1 LKFCPAELKHYTA
14 MSKDH
19 PDTAPNYAETGVL
32 ENQPALKSSHGNEEL
47 FRFMVESVKDY
58 AIFATDTEG
67 RVVSWNRGAQA
78 IFGYTEA
85 EIIGQSAAI
94 IFTPEDI
101 QSGAPEQEMRTAE
114 TEGRAEDERWHVR
127 RDGSRFWA
135 SGIMTPL
142 RDEAG
147 NMRGFVKVA
156 RDNTQGRLAE
166 QALRQREE
174 ELTDFFE
181 NAAVGLHWVGPD
193 GTILRVNQAELDLLG
208 YTREEYLGHNI
219 VEFHVDE
226 GAITDIL
233 QRLTANETLDNY
245 EARLR
250 CKDGSIRHVLISSNV
265 RRDNGKFVHT
275 RCFTR
280 DITERKRFEDDLRGQ
295 TETLETV
302 NRVGQLLTAELD
314 QQKLVQAVTDAAT
327 RITGAH
333 FGSFFYN
340 LIDERGE
347 SFMLYTL
354 SGVPREAFAHFP
366 MPRNTDI
373 FNPTFKG
380 EGTMLLADVKKDP
393 RYGKNSPYYGMP
405 EGHLPVTSYLAV
417 PVISRSGEVI
427 GGLFFGHPQA
437 GVFTERAARI
447 VEGLASQAAIAM
459 DNARLFDVARRE
471 RTKFQIA
478 QQRYGNI
485 LESIT
490 DAFYA
495 LDHDWR
501 FTYMNR
507 QAEALLQRTRDELL
521 GQNVWEKFPETVGTL
536 FDTQYHQAIAEQVSV
551 VFEEFY
557 SPLSNWYEV
566 HAYPSQEGL
575 SVYFHNITERRRN
588 AEALVERTRLA
599 ELNADIGLALTGS
612 DRLDDM
618 LGLCTKAIVEH
629 LDAAFARIWTLNNK
643 EQTLEL
649 QASAGMYTH
658 LDGSHGRVPI
668 GKYKIGR
675 IAEERKPHLTNEVLG
690 DTRVSDQEWAKREG
704 MVSFAGYPLIVE
716 DRLIGVMAMFARKAL
731 TEATFQ
737 AMNAAANA
745 VALGIERKRGEEERA
760 QLFTSE
766 QRARQEAEAANR
778 TKDEFLGTLSH
789 ELRTPLTAILGW
801 ARMLSAGQLDESNKQ
816 RALETIERNARAQS
830 QLIEDILDVSR
841 VISGKLRL
849 EVRPLDL
856 ATVIDAAVDTA
867 LPAADAKDIRLQR
880 VLDSGASMVSGDSTR
895 LQQVVWNLL
904 ANAIKFTPRGGRVQ
918 IRLER
923 INSHVEIVI
932 SDTGQGMS
940 SDILPFIFERF
951 RQADSTSTRA
961 HGGLGLGLAIVR
973 HLVELHGG
981 TVEAE
986 SAGVGQGS
994 IFTVKLPL
1002 IAMRS
1007 VDLSAERREERVHPT
1022 FSGGI
1027 PFECPPV
1034 LNDLHVLVVDDEED
1048 ARAFVTTVLEQCGAR
1063 VTGAGSAAEALLALK
1078 ELRPDVL
1085 VSDLG
1090 MPEEDGYSL
1099 IKKVRALSAEEGGRT
1114 PAAAL
1119 TAYARVEDRMK
1130 VLRSGFQIHLPKP
1143 IEPAELVTVVANL
1156 TGRITES

>member
-1 LKFCPAELKHYTA
+1 
-14 MSKDH
+14 MSKDQ
-19 PDTAPNYAETGVL
+19 PDTEQRHAEPRILKDQQTLETLTG
-32 ENQPALKSSHGNEEL
+32 SEEL
-47 FRFMVESVKDY
+47 FRFMVESVQDY
-58 AIFATDTEG
+58 AIFATDIEG
-67 RVVSWNRGAQA
+67 RVVSWNTGAER
-78 IFGYTEA
+78 IFGYTEE
-85 EIIGQSAAI
+85 EIMGQDGSI

-101 QSGAPEQEMRTAE
+101 ASGAPEQELRTAE
-114 TEGRAEDERWHVR
+114 REGRAEDERWHVR
-127 RDGSRFWA
+127 KDGSRFWA

-142 RDEAG
+142 RDETG
-147 NMRGFVKVA
+147 NLRGFVKVA
-156 RDNTQGRLAE
+156 RDNTEGKQAQE
-166 QALRQREE
+166 ALRQREE

-181 NAAVGLHWVGPD
+181 NAALGLHWVGPD
-193 GTILRVNQAELDLLG
+193 GTILRANRAELDLLG
-208 YTREEYLGHNI
+208 YTREEYIGHNI
-219 VEFHVDE
+219 AEFHVDSN
-226 GAITDIL
+226 IINDIL
-233 QRLTANETLDNY
+233 QRLTRNETLHSY

-265 RRDNGKFVHT
+265 RRDNGRFIHT

-280 DITERKRFEDDLRGQ
+280 DITERKRFEDELREQ

-327 RITGAH
+327 QITGAH

-347 SFMLYTL
+347 SYMLYTL

-373 FNPTFKG
+373 FDPTFKG
-380 EGTMLLADVKKDP
+380 EGTLLLTDVKKDP

-405 EGHLPVTSYLAV
+405 EDHLPVTSYLAV
-417 PVISRSGEVI
+417 PVTSRSGEVI
-427 GGLFFGHPQA
+427 GGLFFGHPEA
-437 GVFTERAARI
+437 GVFTERSARI
-447 VEGLASQAAIAM
+447 VEGLAAQTAIAM
-459 DNARLFDVARRE
+459 DNARLFEAARRE
-471 RTKFQIA
+471 RTKFQTA
-478 QQRYGNI
+478 QQRYSNI

-490 DAFYA
+490 DAFFA
-495 LDHDWR
+495 LDHEWR
-501 FTYMNR
+501 FTYMN
-507 QAEALLQRTRDELL
+507 QQVEPLLQRTREELL
-521 GQNVWEKFPETVGTL
+521 GQSIWDKFPEAVGTI
-536 FDTQYHQAIAEQVSV
+536 FDTQYHKAVAEQVSV

-557 SPLSNWYEV
+557 PTLNLWLEV
-566 HAYPSQEGL
+566 RAYPSQEGL
-575 SVYFHNITERRRN
+575 SVYFHDITGRKRS
-588 AEALVERTRLA
+588 AEALLERTRLA
-599 ELNADIGLALTGS
+599 ELNADVGLALTTG
-612 DRLDDM
+612 DNLNDM
-618 LGLCTKAIVEH
+618 LRRCTQAIVEH
-629 LDAAFARIWTLNNK
+629 LDAAFARIWTLNKK
-643 EQTLEL
+643 ENVLEL

-658 LDGSHGRVPI
+658 LDGQHGRVPV
-668 GKYKIGR
+668 GKFKIGL
-675 IAEERKPHLTNEVLG
+675 IAQERQPHLTNDVAG
-690 DTRVSDQEWAKREG
+690 DPRISDREWAKREG
-704 MVSFAGYPLIVE
+704 MVAFAGYPMIVE
-716 DRLIGVMAMFARKAL
+716 DRLIGVLAMFARKPL
-731 TEATFQ
+731 TEATLQ
-737 AMNAAANA
+737 AMAAAANA
-745 VALGIERKRGEEERA
+745 VALGIERKRIEEERA
-760 QLFTSE
+760 QLLISE
-766 QRARQEAEAANR
+766 RRARQEAETANR

-801 ARMLSAGQLDESNKQ
+801 ARMLSAGQLDETNKQ
-816 RALETIERNARAQS
+816 RALETIERNARTQS

-856 ATVIDAAVDTA
+856 TAVIEAAVDTA
-867 LPAADAKDIRLQR
+867 LPAADAKGIRIQR

-904 ANAIKFTPRGGRVQ
+904 SNAIKFTPKGGRVQ

-923 INSHVEIVI
+923 INSHVEIVV
-932 SDTGQGMS
+932 SDTGQGMT
-940 SDILPFIFERF
+940 SDILPYIFERF

-981 TVEAE
+981 MVEAE
-986 SAGVGQGS
+986 SAGAGQGS
-994 IFTVKLPL
+994 TFTVRLPL

-1007 VDLSAERREERVHPT
+1007 VEYSSRRNEERVHPT
-1022 FSGGI
+1022 ASSGV
-1027 PFECPPV
+1027 PFDCPPV
-1034 LNDLHVLVVDDEED
+1034 LKDLHVLVVDDEED
-1048 ARAFVTTVLEQCGAR
+1048 TRLFVTTVLEQCGAR
-1063 VTGAGSAAEALLALK
+1063 VTTARSAAEALVMLK

-1099 IKKVRALSAEEGGRT
+1099 IKKVRALPVEDGGRT

-1156 TGRITES
+1156 TGRITEG

>member
-1 LKFCPAELKHYTA
+1 
-14 MSKDH
+14 
-19 PDTAPNYAETGVL
+19 
-32 ENQPALKSSHGNEEL
+32 
-47 FRFMVESVKDY
+47 MVESVKDY
-58 AIFATDTEG
+58 AIFATDSEG
-67 RVVSWNRGAQA
+67 RVVSWNTGAEA
-78 IFGYTEA
+78 IFGYREA
-85 EIIGQSAAI
+85 EIIGQDASI

-101 QSGAPEQEMRTAE
+101 ESGAHEQELRTAE
-114 TEGRAEDERWHVR
+114 REGRAEDERWHVR
-127 RDGSRFWA
+127 KDGSRFWA
-135 SGIMTPL
+135 SGIVTPL
-142 RDEAG
+142 RDASG
-147 NMRGFVKVA
+147 RLHGFVKVA
-156 RDNTQGRLAE
+156 RDNTEGKEAE
-166 QALRQREE
+166 EALRQREE

-181 NAAVGLHWVGPD
+181 NAALGLHWVGPD
-193 GTILRVNQAELDLLG
+193 GTILRVNKAELDLLG
-208 YTREEYLGHNI
+208 YTREEYLGRNI
-219 VEFHVDE
+219 SEFHADRNVID
-226 GAITDIL
+226 DIL
-233 QRLTANETLDNY
+233 QRLTRNETLHSY

-265 RRDNGKFVHT
+265 RRENGEFKHT

-280 DITERKRFEDDLRGQ
+280 DISERKKFEDELREQ
-295 TETLETV
+295 AETLETV
-302 NRVGQLLTAELD
+302 NRIGQLLTAELD

-327 RITGAH
+327 QITGAH

-380 EGTMLLADVKKDP
+380 EGTLLLADVTKDP

-427 GGLFFGHPQA
+427 GGLFFGHPGT

-459 DNARLFDVARRE
+459 DNARLFEAAQRE

-478 QQRYGNI
+478 HQRYSNI

-495 LDHDWR
+495 LDHEWR
-501 FTYMNR
+501 FTYMNQ
-507 QAEALLQRTRDELL
+507 QAEPLLQRTREELL
-521 GQNVWEKFPETVGTL
+521 GQNIWENFPEAVGTS
-536 FDTQYHQAIAEQVSV
+536 FDTQYHRAIAEQVSV

-557 SPLSNWYEV
+557 PPLNLWFEV
-566 HAYPSQEGL
+566 RAYPSQEGL
-575 SVYFHNITERRRN
+575 SVYFHNITERRRS
-588 AEALVERTRLA
+588 AEALLERTRLA
-599 ELNADIGLALTGS
+599 ELNADVGLALTRS
-612 DRLDDM
+612 DNLGDM
-618 LGLCTKAIVEH
+618 LHRCTKAMVEH
-629 LDAAFARIWTLNNK
+629 LDAAFARIWTVNK
-643 EQTLEL
+643 KGDVLEL

-658 LDGSHGRVPI
+658 LDGSHGRVPV
-668 GKYKIGR
+668 GKFKIGL
-675 IAEERKPHLTNEVLG
+675 IAQERQPHLTNEVVG
-690 DTRVSDQEWAKREG
+690 DPRVSDQEWAKREG
-704 MVSFAGYPLIVE
+704 IVAFAGYPLIVE
-716 DRLIGVMAMFARKAL
+716 ERLIGVMAMFARREL
-731 TEATFQ
+731 TEATLQ
-737 AMNAAANA
+737 ALASVANA
-745 VALGIERKRGEEERA
+745 IALGIERKRGEQERA
-760 QLFTSE
+760 QLLASE
-766 QRARQEAEAANR
+766 QRARREAESANR

-801 ARMLSAGQLDESNKQ
+801 ARMLSAGQLDEINQQ

-841 VISGKLRL
+841 VISGKMRL

-856 ATVIDAAVDTA
+856 ATVIEAAVDTA
-867 LPAADAKDIRLQR
+867 LPAADAKGIRLQR

-904 ANAIKFTPRGGRVQ
+904 SNAIKFTPRGGRVQ
-918 IRLER
+918 VRLER
-923 INSHVEIVI
+923 INSHVEIVV
-932 SDTGQGMS
+932 SDTGQGMTS
-940 SDILPFIFERF
+940 NILPYIFERF

-986 SAGVGQGS
+986 SEGAGQGS
-994 IFTVKLPL
+994 TFTVRLPL

-1007 VDLSAERREERVHPT
+1007 IDLSSMRNEERVHPT
-1022 FSGGI
+1022 ASGGV
-1027 PFECPPV
+1027 PFDCPPV
-1034 LNDLHVLVVDDEED
+1034 LKDLHVLVVDDEED
-1048 ARAFVTTVLEQCGAR
+1048 TRLFVTAVLEQCGAR
-1063 VTGAGSAAEALLALK
+1063 VTATASAAEALVSLQD
-1078 ELRPDVL
+1078 LRPDVL

-1099 IKKVRALSAEEGGRT
+1099 IRKVRALSADEGGRT

-1119 TAYARVEDRMK
+1119 TAYARVEDRLK

-1156 TGRITES
+1156 TGRITEG

>member
-1 LKFCPAELKHYTA
+1 

-19 PDTAPNYAETGVL
+19 PDAKQKYAETNVL
-32 ENQPALKSSHGNEEL
+32 GGQPAQQSSLGNEEL
-47 FRFMVESVKDY
+47 FRFMVESVKDF
-58 AIFATDTEG
+58 AILATDTAG
-67 RVVSWNRGAQA
+67 RVVSWNTGAQD

-85 EIIGQSAAI
+85 EIVGQSTAI

-101 QSGAPEQEMRTAE
+101 ESHVPEQEMRTAE
-114 TEGRAEDERWHVR
+114 REGRAEDERWHIR

-142 RDEAG
+142 RDETG

-156 RDNTQGRLAE
+156 RDNTKGRLAE
-166 QALRQREE
+166 EALRQREE

-181 NAAVGLHWVGPD
+181 NAAVGLHWVGPE

-219 VEFHVDE
+219 TEFHVDRNV
-226 GAITDIL
+226 IDDIL
-233 QRLTANETLDNY
+233 RRLTANETLDSY

-280 DITERKRFEDDLRGQ
+280 DITERR
-295 TETLETV
+295 
-302 NRVGQLLTAELD
+302 
-314 QQKLVQAVTDAAT
+314 
-327 RITGAH
+327 
-333 FGSFFYN
+333 
-340 LIDERGE
+340 
-347 SFMLYTL
+347 
-354 SGVPREAFAHFP
+354 
-366 MPRNTDI
+366 
-373 FNPTFKG
+373 
-380 EGTMLLADVKKDP
+380 
-393 RYGKNSPYYGMP
+393 
-405 EGHLPVTSYLAV
+405 
-417 PVISRSGEVI
+417 RS
-427 GGLFFGHPQA
+427 
-437 GVFTERAARI
+437 
-447 VEGLASQAAIAM
+447 
-459 DNARLFDVARRE
+459 
-471 RTKFQIA
+471 
-478 QQRYGNI
+478 
-485 LESIT
+485 
-490 DAFYA
+490 
-495 LDHDWR
+495 
-501 FTYMNR
+501 
-507 QAEALLQRTRDELL
+507 AEAL
-521 GQNVWEKFPETVGTL
+521 
-536 FDTQYHQAIAEQVSV
+536 I
-551 VFEEFY
+551 
-557 SPLSNWYEV
+557 
-566 HAYPSQEGL
+566 
-575 SVYFHNITERRRN
+575 
-588 AEALVERTRLA
+588 ERTRLA
-599 ELNADIGLALTGS
+599 ELNADMGMALTRS
-612 DRLDDM
+612 DNLDDM
-618 LGLCTKAIVEH
+618 LRLCTEAIVEH
-629 LDAAFARIWTLNNK
+629 LDAAFARIWTLNKK
-643 EQTLEL
+643 EEMLEL

-658 LDGSHGRVPI
+658 LDGAHGRVPV

-675 IAEERKPHLTNEVLG
+675 IAEERQPHLTNEVVG
-690 DTRVSDQEWAKREG
+690 DPRVSDQEWAKREG
-704 MVSFAGYPLIVE
+704 MVAFAGYPLIVE
-716 DRLIGVMAMFARKAL
+716 DQLIGVLAMFARKTF

-737 AMNAAANA
+737 AMASAANA

-760 QLFTSE
+760 QLLISE

-801 ARMLSAGQLDESNKQ
+801 ARMLSAGQLDESNRQ

-856 ATVIDAAVDTA
+856 GTVIEAAVDTA

-904 ANAIKFTPRGGRVQ
+904 SNAIKFTPKGGRVQ
-918 IRLER
+918 VRLER

-940 SDILPFIFERF
+940 ADILPFIFERF

-986 SAGVGQGS
+986 SAGVGQGAT
-994 IFTVKLPL
+994 FTVKLPL

-1007 VDLSAERREERVHPT
+1007 VDLSSERSEDRVHPT
-1022 FSGGI
+1022 ASSDV

-1034 LNDLHVLVVDDEED
+1034 LDGLHVLVVDDEED
-1048 ARAFVTTVLEQCGAR
+1048 ARVFVKTVLEQCGAR
-1063 VTGAGSAAEALLALK
+1063 VSVARSAAEALAALK
-1078 ELRPDVL
+1078 KLRPDVL

-1099 IKKVRALSAEEGGRT
+1099 IKQVRALPSEEGGRT